1 MTSAGRA
8 GGTLSHVSSL
18 PLALG
23 PLGWGL
29 SLAGVIALV
38 LGVAACASL
47 LRNPELSGGA
57 KAMWVVAVLLFPIV
71 GSVVYF
77 GVREDW

>member
-1 MTSAGRA
+1 M
-8 GGTLSHVSSL
+8 SSL

-29 SLAGVIALV
+29 SFAGLVALV
-38 LGVAACASL
+38 LGVSACASL

-57 KAMWVVAVLLFPIV
+57 KAMWVAAVLLFPIV